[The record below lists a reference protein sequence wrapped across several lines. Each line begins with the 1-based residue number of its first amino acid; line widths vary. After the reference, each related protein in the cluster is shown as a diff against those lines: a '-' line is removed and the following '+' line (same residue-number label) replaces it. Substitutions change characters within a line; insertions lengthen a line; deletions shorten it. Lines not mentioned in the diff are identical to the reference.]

1 MGNLPL
7 KMDVKD
13 EIDKRVLR
21 ERDRIMMA
29 LTSHNIRQLETAL
42 HATGP
47 NFVDEVGMTPLLV
60 AVRDGYVHG
69 VTALLA
75 AGACDSV
82 SGSYSCLQEVSGR

>member
-1 MGNLPL
+1 MGTLPL
-7 KMDVKD
+7 KIDVKD
-13 EIDKRVLR
+13 DVDKRVLKER
-21 ERDRIMMA
+21 ERIMMA
-29 LTSHNIRQLETAL
+29 LRSHNIKTLEAAL

-69 VTALLA
+69 ITALLA

-82 SGSYSCLQEVSGR
+82 SGSYSCLQEVG